1 MGLEDELFNLKFTSK
16 QLMRSAKKCEKEE
29 KTERGKVKKAIEKG
43 NHEGAKIY
51 ATNAIRK
58 KNESL
63 NYMRLSSKVDAVSA
77 RLEQAIRTGQ
87 ITKSMGSVAKTMG
100 KTLGSMNLEKVR
112 DSACSFFIFS
122 PSSTPSLPP
131 LSLPFFQ
138 LGVGN

>member
-1 MGLEDELFNLKFTSK
+1 MPSDNETI
-16 QLMRSAKKCEKEE
+16 Q
-29 KTERGKVKKAIEKG
+29 AIEKG
-43 NHEGAKIY
+43 NNEGAKIY

-87 ITKSMGSVAKTMG
+87 ITKSMGAVAKTMG

-112 DSACSFFIFS
+112 QVV
-122 PSSTPSLPP
+122 P
-131 LSLPFFQ
+131 LLNV
-138 LGVGN
+138 L